1 MTQVKGRL
9 MMIDITE
16 QKAENLLV
24 CIGPGPSSA
33 GLVNS
38 AKSMAAGLH
47 AKWFVVYVE
56 DPKMLM
62 MPESER
68 DRASE
73 SLRLAAQLGAET
85 ITLSGPNIAE
95 EILNF
100 ARERNVSKI
109 IVGKPRRSLWK
120 SIFSGS
126 PVDQL
131 VRMSGEI
138 DVCVMAGEPGKPGE
152 ATYVIRPKGA
162 DLSDYGTG
170 FLFLILPTILCFLMY
185 PYFQL
190 SNLIMVYLLGVMLTA
205 TSCGRRPAILI
216 SLLSVLSF
224 DFFFVP
230 PRFTL
235 TVEEAQYIV
244 TFIVMFL
251 VALVISHLTA
261 RMQQQTE
268 IARLQERQVAAMHG
282 LSRELASRRGIEE
295 ILKVAVQYISE
306 IFDCGVVAMLPDD
319 EGKLNVA
326 AGDPSSVLQKDIVK
340 EMNLA
345 RSACDTGR
353 MTGWGSDTFSTT
365 EILCVPLKAANAPL
379 GVLALKPGDPER
391 FLLPEQLQLLESLAK
406 QVALALEV
414 ERLTAS
420 GSLKSHISK

>member
-1 MTQVKGRL
+1 
-9 MMIDITE
+9 
-16 QKAENLLV
+16 
-24 CIGPGPSSA
+24 
-33 GLVNS
+33 
-38 AKSMAAGLH
+38 MATSLH
-47 AKWFVVYVE
+47 AKWFAIYVE

-68 DRASE
+68 NRAADN
-73 SLRLAAQLGAET
+73 LRLAEQLGAET
-85 ITLSGPNIAE
+85 VTLSGRSIAE
-95 EILNF
+95 EIINF
-100 ARERNVSKI
+100 ARERNISRI
-109 IVGKPRRSLWK
+109 IAGKPRRSLWK

-138 DVCVMAGEPGKPGE
+138 DVYVMAGEPGKPGE

-170 FLFLILPTILCFLMY
+170 FLFLILATVLCFLMY

-205 TSCGRRPAILI
+205 TGCGRGPAILV
-216 SLLSVLSF
+216 SLLSVLAF

-251 VALVISHLTA
+251 VALVISHLAT
-261 RMQQQTE
+261 RMRQQTE
-268 IARLQERQVAAMHG
+268 IARLQERQAAAMHG
-282 LSRELASRRGIEE
+282 LSRQLVSTRGIEE

-306 IFDCGVVAMLPDD
+306 IFDCSVVAMLPD
-319 EGKLNVA
+319 EKGKLNVA
-326 AGDPSSVLQKDIVK
+326 AGDPSSVLQKDILK
-340 EMNLA
+340 EIDVA
-345 RSACDTGR
+345 RSAYDTGQ
-353 MTGWGSDTFSTT
+353 MTGWGTETFSTT
-365 EILCVPLKAANAPL
+365 EILCVPLQAANSRL
-379 GVLALKPGDPER
+379 GILALKPGDPER

-420 GSLKSHISK
+420 GIPHCA